1 MTNLSLLDRFISE
14 APEDQQEMLESID
27 PDKLA
32 VALKTSGHLRPD
44 QLQPSGDWAIWL
56 VLAGR
61 GFGKT
66 LAGAH
71 WVIDKAAK
79 PGTRIALVG
88 ATLDAARQVMV
99 EGESGLLARM
109 PAAQTASFIPSL
121 KRLTWANGSVAQL
134 FSGGDPDSLRGG
146 QFDFAWG
153 DEFAHW
159 SQPQTALVNLRM
171 ATRLGA
177 HPQLM
182 LTTTPLPHQWL
193 KDLLAEPGVVVTR
206 GRTNDNAA
214 NLPRAYLAGLLR
226 RYGGSQTGRQE
237 LDGEIIDDLAGALW
251 TRALIDRQ
259 RVTGQPTPA
268 RVLVGVDPPADGGT
282 CGIVV
287 VALGQDGHG
296 FVLEDASVAGARPEQ
311 WARAVANAADKFNA
325 DKVIAEVNN
334 GGAMVAAVLK
344 SVNAAL
350 PLETVRASRGKVARA
365 EPVAAL
371 YAEGRVFHAGVF
383 PALEDQLCGLLHN
396 GVYAGPGASPDRA
409 DALVWA
415 LTALMLSHRLQ
426 APAVRVV

>member
-146 QFDFAWG
+146 QFD
-153 DEFAHW
+153 
-159 SQPQTALVNLRM
+159 
-171 ATRLGA
+171 
-177 HPQLM
+177 
-182 LTTTPLPHQWL
+182 
-193 KDLLAEPGVVVTR
+193 
-206 GRTNDNAA
+206 
-214 NLPRAYLAGLLR
+214 
-226 RYGGSQTGRQE
+226 
-237 LDGEIIDDLAGALW
+237 
-251 TRALIDRQ
+251 
-259 RVTGQPTPA
+259 
-268 RVLVGVDPPADGGT
+268 
-282 CGIVV
+282 
-287 VALGQDGHG
+287 
-296 FVLEDASVAGARPEQ
+296 
-311 WARAVANAADKFNA
+311 
-325 DKVIAEVNN
+325 
-334 GGAMVAAVLK
+334 
-344 SVNAAL
+344 
-350 PLETVRASRGKVARA
+350 
-365 EPVAAL
+365 
-371 YAEGRVFHAGVF
+371 
-383 PALEDQLCGLLHN
+383 
-396 GVYAGPGASPDRA
+396 
-409 DALVWA
+409 
-415 LTALMLSHRLQ
+415 
-426 APAVRVV
+426 